1 MVGVIRARERTTIG
15 EVLLPKP
22 DIIDFL
28 EQSAEH
34 VPGMHAIRFL
44 GASGFWSG
52 PGYTTLV

>member
-1 MVGVIRARERTTIG
+1 VVGVIRARERTTIG
-15 EVLLPKP
+15 EVLLPEP

-44 GASGFWSG
+44 GASGFW